1 MDIIK
6 NEKVINYSLSFIYS
20 CLIVFFVPHLPLV
33 FVGVVTLICAWNFYI
48 TLSNKPKPNAWL
60 ANILAGVSLGLML
73 YTVGMSDTVI
83 LFVAMLLLASLFK
96 LLQAKTKKH
105 YHVITTLTFF
115 SLSSVYLFNQS
126 ILTTLTVSGL
136 YILNFAVLGLLESK
150 HNLKIASK
158 QSGKLLLLAL
168 PLAVFLLL
176 FLPKMPAFWQ
186 LPGPKLA
193 KTGLSEQ
200 VDPFDIA
207 KLSNSDELVFR
218 AKFNE
223 EKPVAPYYWR
233 AIVHDEFNGNAWLT
247 SDFLKYNN
255 VKTNTQSENDEQ
267 LIASYSVITE
277 PATQKWLYGLAY
289 SSSNSPNVEGNS
301 LGLLRKKSRQAKNLQ
316 YDVNSFNFTTLPLG
330 EFEEKRYKY
339 LAYKKNV
346 KTSSLA
352 KNLKQ
357 DTHSDRDFYNS
368 LLQYFAGTGFTYT
381 LTPTPMSGDNTIDQF
396 LFENQR
402 GFCGHY
408 ASAAAY
414 IFRTAGIPARL
425 VSGYLGGELNQ
436 DNNTLTV
443 RQYDAH
449 AWVEVYLQNEGW
461 VIFDATAVVAPERLN
476 GSLSQNEEL
485 NDEFKSNLDFGLV
498 SLSNFPAINWLRLEL
513 ENLDYQWSSWVL
525 GFDEEK
531 QNDFLKSIFG
541 SKNIWLVPLMVLLTA
556 GFCFVGYFVYLN
568 LPKRPAKLAPM
579 VKEFYEVK
587 AWAKKQKINT
597 PDNLTPSQQL
607 HFFADQLPRS
617 AQSINTFSQ
626 LFNQV
631 RYGKKPFTK
640 ERKTQAKDLI
650 KLIKISK

>member
-6 NEKVINYSLSFIYS
+6 NEKVINYSLSFIYA

-33 FVGVVTLICAWNFYI
+33 FVGVLTLICAWNFYI

-168 PLAVFLLL
+168 PLAIFLLL

-316 YDVNSFNFTTLPLG
+316 YDVNSFNFTALPLG

-346 KTSSLA
+346 KTSLLA

-357 DTHSDRDFYNS
+357 NTHSDRDFYNS

-513 ENLDYQWSSWVL
+513 ENSRLS
-525 GFDEEK
+525 
-531 QNDFLKSIFG
+531 
-541 SKNIWLVPLMVLLTA
+541 MV
-556 GFCFVGYFVYLN
+556 
-568 LPKRPAKLAPM
+568 
-579 VKEFYEVK
+579 
-587 AWAKKQKINT
+587 
-597 PDNLTPSQQL
+597 
-607 HFFADQLPRS
+607 
-617 AQSINTFSQ
+617 
-626 LFNQV
+626 
-631 RYGKKPFTK
+631 
-640 ERKTQAKDLI
+640 
-650 KLIKISK
+650 